1 MRLTRWANL
10 EDFEEW
16 FEDVAERNKSG
27 AINNGGL
34 KLHDSIRYFVIILN
48 HYDNY
53 KKNPILLH
61 TQDDVV
67 L

>member
-34 KLHDSIRYFVIILN
+34 KLHDSIRYNHKEN

-53 KKNPILLH
+53 KKNAIHQH